1 MLTWHLWQALHNPP
15 QDNPLF
21 QRIVMAQD
29 AKDGILHKLRIFAA
43 YWLACMALTL
53 VWPLFVTN
61 APTLLVVLVAAANT
75 IYGTAWA
82 ANISATITRERET
95 DTYDLLCLLPPGAP
109 GADWILSTACLY
121 RSSLFRQLRLLV
133 RILATALMGALM
145 AAMLIPAVFAFA
157 PGDLQNL
164 SPSLFLALVY
174 GLTAGAGFYVDHI
187 QSLVL
192 GNVVGML
199 VSTYTHNRLNARLL
213 AAGLFV
219 LLKLLVYLLT
229 LTLGFE
235 MLNGGFE
242 STTAVLPLLRLLIFY
257 TLHEFVIAA
266 LWHIL
271 ALRLETSPHEL
282 RRIIGRP

>member
-1 MLTWHLWQALHNPP
+1 MLTWYLWQALYNPP

-21 QRIVMAQD
+21 QRAVTAQSV
-29 AKDGILHKLRIFAA
+29 KEGSIHKLGIFAM
-43 YWLACMALTL
+43 YWLACIALTL
-53 VWPLFVTN
+53 VWPLLITN
-61 APTLLVVLVAAANT
+61 APTLLVILIAAGNT

-82 ANISATITRERET
+82 ASISATIARERET

-133 RILATALMGALM
+133 RILATALMGALI
-145 AAMLIPAVFAFA
+145 AAMLIPAVFALT
-157 PGDLQNL
+157 PGDLQAL

-174 GLTAGAGFYVDHI
+174 GLTAGAGFYIDHV

-199 VSTYTHNRLNARLL
+199 VSTYTPNRLNARLL

-219 LLKLLVYLLT
+219 LLKLLVYLLV

-235 MLNGGFE
+235 ILDGRLE
-242 STTAVLPLLRLLIFY
+242 SVTLPLVRLFVFY
-257 TLHEFVIAA
+257 VLHEAVIAA
-266 LWHIL
+266 LWQVL
-271 ALRLETSPHEL
+271 TLRLETSPHEM